1 MRLSLLPAPAVAGLP
16 AAFGTAIEGKAATV
30 AVAGAVVAGP
40 VGTAVDG
47 AAGAAVNRAQKPD

>member
-1 MRLSLLPAPAVAGLP
+1 MRLSLHPAPAVAGLP

-30 AVAGAVVAGP
+30 AVAGAVIAGP

-47 AAGAAVNRAQKPD
+47 AAVNRAQKPD